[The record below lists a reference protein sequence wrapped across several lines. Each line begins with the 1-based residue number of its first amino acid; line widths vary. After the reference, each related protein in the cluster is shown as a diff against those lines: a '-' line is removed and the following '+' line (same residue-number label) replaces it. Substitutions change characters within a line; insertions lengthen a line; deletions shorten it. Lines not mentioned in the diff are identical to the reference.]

1 MQADAIEQV
10 GDTRGPLILGAE
22 RLGVERLAH
31 APPDGPAGIERA
43 ERILEYGLDAASEDL
58 QVLPA
63 GARDVDIVEHDP
75 TGGGIEQSEDA
86 TSERAL
92 ARSRFADHREHL
104 AGLHL
109 QIDACD
115 RVELRR
121 ASEHARL
128 HREPLHE
135 SLDPEERPL
144 LPGDVR
150 RRFDGGRAHALAPS
164 ADVAAE
170 RAGSSGSS
178 PAAARVAFDSQHA
191 MK

>member
-1 MQADAIEQV
+1 
-10 GDTRGPLILGAE
+10 
-22 RLGVERLAH
+22 
-31 APPDGPAGIERA
+31 
-43 ERILEYGLDAASEDL
+43 LDAASEDL

-75 TGGGIEQSEDA
+75 TGGGSSTEDA
-86 TSERAL
+86 TGERAL
-92 ARSRFADHREHL
+92 SRSRFADHREHL
-104 AGLHL
+104 AGRDL
-109 QIDACD
+109 QIDACH
-115 RVELRR
+115 RVELRG

-144 LPGDVR
+144 FPSDIR

-170 RAGSSGSS
+170 RAGWSGSS